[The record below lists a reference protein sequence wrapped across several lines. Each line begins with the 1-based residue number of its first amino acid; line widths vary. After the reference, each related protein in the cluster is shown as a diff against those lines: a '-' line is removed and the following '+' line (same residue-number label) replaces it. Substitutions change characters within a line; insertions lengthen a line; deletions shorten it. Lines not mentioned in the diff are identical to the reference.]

1 MKKHFYLLILAGAA
15 LMLSSCTKELG
26 EFKDIIFT
34 CTTDEGTSLKTS
46 LSGVNVL
53 WNESDRIKVSYLN
66 TSDAQ
71 MLSELAPSSIED
83 GGALAKF
90 HGGVT
95 DVSTSTS
102 FYAVYPSS
110 ALSSFDYATASGTL
124 AFPSVQT
131 AANASF
137 GQDANVTTAFADYG
151 SGEPELKFKNM
162 GAIVSFTLNS
172 AASISSVE
180 LKSTKDMAGDVN
192 FTISETGV
200 PAIVSV
206 ENGSKSVKLEGTF
219 ENGGKYYFAVLPG
232 SYDLFEVDFVNAEG
246 KVVKA
251 VKNTACTLERN
262 GNLYLGEIEIPD
274 AAWGNANI
282 AFGRDVTVSST
293 VAGVASNLIDGNTGS
308 YWQAGSTGTEYVIVD
323 LGKERMSNNVVITWA
338 TGAYATSFDV
348 MLSSDG
354 ESYQNVYAARGY
366 SCPSDGICSIVY
378 EPTKARYIKI
388 QMNKCVNVW
397 NYTIKEVEL
406 YYDLSLEKT
415 PTSNYAKGQTATAS
429 SEFYPAS
436 NAVMGNEGFYWVA
449 KSHGEEWFQVDL
461 GEELP
466 VESVVI
472 IWPAANAAKSFDIQL
487 SSDGTSFSTV
497 ASESSYDPA
506 SDPTTESGKPK
517 HTISFTKQNARYVKL
532 LMKEP
537 VSIYDYWIN
546 EFEVH

>member
-1 MKKHFYLLILAGAA
+1 MKRFYLLIFAGAVLA
-15 LMLSSCTKELG
+15 LSSCDKEFTDTKE
-26 EFKDIIFT
+26 IVFT
-34 CTTDEGTSLKTS
+34 CTTDEGRSLKTS

-53 WNESDRIKVSYLN
+53 WNESDRIKLAYLN
-66 TSDAQ
+66 TSDSQ
-71 MLSELAPSSIED
+71 TLCELAPSSIENK
-83 GGALAKF
+83 GAIAKF

-95 DVSTSTS
+95 DASASTK
-102 FYAVYPSS
+102 FYGIYPSS

-124 AFPSVQT
+124 SFPSVQA
-131 AANASF
+131 AANSSF
-137 GQDANVTTAFADYG
+137 GQDANVTTAYAEYG

-162 GAIVSFTLNS
+162 GAVVSFTLNS
-172 AASISSVE
+172 SASISSVE
-180 LKSTKDMAGDVN
+180 LKSTKDLSGDVN

-200 PAIVSV
+200 PSIVSV

-232 SYDLFEVDFVNAEG
+232 IYDLFEVDFVNASG

-282 AFGRDVTVSST
+282 ALGKTVTASSNQAAAFQIT
-293 VAGVASNLIDGNTGS
+293 YGNPAFSWQAESTGS
-308 YWQAGSTGTEYVIVD
+308 EYVIVD
-323 LGKERMSNNVVITWA
+323 LGKERMSNNVVITWS

-354 ESYQNVYAARGY
+354 ESYQTAYAARGY
-366 SCPSDGICSIVY
+366 TCPSDGICSIVY

-397 NYTIKEVEL
+397 NYTIKELEL
-406 YYDLSLEKT
+406 YYDLSLDKT
-415 PTSNYAKGQTATAS
+415 PTSNYAKGSTASAS

-436 NAVMGNEGFYWVA
+436 NAVKGDESFYWVA

-472 IWPAANAAKSFDIQL
+472 IWPSANAAKSFEIQL
-487 SSDGTSFSTV
+487 SLDGTSFSTV
-497 ASESSYDPA
+497 ASETSYDPA
-506 SDPTTESGKPK
+506 SDPTTESGKCK

-537 VSIYDYWIN
+537 VLSWDYWIN

>member
-1 MKKHFYLLILAGAA
+1 MKKHLYLLILAGAA
-15 LMLSSCTKELG
+15 LMLSSCTKEQA
-26 EFKDIIFT
+26 ESKDVVFT

-53 WNESDRIKVSYLN
+53 WNESDRIKVAYLN

-95 DVSTSTS
+95 DASTSTS

-137 GQDANVTTAFADYG
+137 GQDANVTTAVADYG

-180 LKSTKDMAGDVN
+180 LKSTQAMAGDVN

-232 SYDLFEVDFVNAEG
+232 SYDLFEVDFVNTEG

-282 AFGRDVTVSST
+282 ALGKTVTASSNQT
-293 VAGVASNLIDGNTGS
+293 AASQITYGNPEFS
-308 YWQAGSTGTEYVIVD
+308 WQAGSTGTEYVIVD
-323 LGKERMSNNVVITWA
+323 LGKERMSNNVVITWDS
-338 TGAYATSFDV
+338 GAYATSFDV

-397 NYTIKEVEL
+397 NYTIKELEL
-406 YYDLSLEKT
+406 YYDLSLDKT

-436 NAVMGNEGFYWVA
+436 NAVMGNEGYYWVA
-449 KSHGEEWFQVDL
+449 KTHETEWFQVDL
-461 GEELP
+461 GEVLP
-466 VESVVI
+466 VGSVVI
-472 IWPAANAAKSFDIQL
+472 IWPAANAAKSFEIQL
-487 SSDGTSFSTV
+487 SADGSSFSTV
-497 ASESSYDPA
+497 ASETSYDPA
-506 SDPTTESGKPK
+506 SDPKTESGNCK
-517 HTISFTKQNARYVKL
+517 HTISFTRQNTRYVKL

-537 VSIYDYWIN
+537 VLTWDYWIN